1 MQAAYTSQVIIITR
15 KHGKLSVSVTVRWV
29 AYRHIYIQ
37 RTILLTFGMLYLP
50 QRERQKH
57 ALLLSSISIDSTLCL
72 VPVHCA
78 GLLGQIHVNVY
89 LVVVIENRRH
99 TLGLGLSDM
108 NVM

>member
-1 MQAAYTSQVIIITR
+1 M
-15 KHGKLSVSVTVRWV
+15 V
-29 AYRHIYIQ
+29 AYRYIYIQ
-37 RTILLTFGMLYLP
+37 HTILLTFGMLYLP

-57 ALLLSSISIDSTLCL
+57 AIDSTLCL
-72 VPVHCA
+72 VPIHCA

-99 TLGLGLSDM
+99 MLGLGLSDV